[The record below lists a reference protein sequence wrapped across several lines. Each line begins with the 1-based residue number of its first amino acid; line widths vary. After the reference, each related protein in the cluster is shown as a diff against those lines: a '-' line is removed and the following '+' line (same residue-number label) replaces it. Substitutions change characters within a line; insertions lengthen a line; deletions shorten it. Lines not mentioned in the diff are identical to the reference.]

1 MSAGGADAAPVAAD
15 LRDLERGDTMALFGL
30 LREAEADGRG
40 ETVAVYRE
48 RLAQLHLPRV
58 QFLAKRFAD
67 RGEPLED
74 LVQVGSVGLLKA
86 IDRFSLEREVAF
98 STYAT
103 PTIVGE
109 IKRHFRDRGWSVRV
123 PRRLQEL
130 SLKLGKATSRL
141 NQELGRAPTVAEL
154 AEELGVSEDE
164 ALEAYEASLAY
175 STGSLD
181 AKVGTPD
188 GDGATLGELLGGED
202 ERLDQLEHFASV
214 APSVAELPERER
226 QILYLRFFR
235 GLTQSQIANEV
246 GISQM
251 HVSRLLARTL
261 AFLRAR
267 QVDDTAT
274 F

>member
-1 MSAGGADAAPVAAD
+1 MRTYV
-15 LRDLERGDTMALFGL
+15 RGDTRELFTL
-30 LREAEADGRG
+30 LRQTGDEN
-40 ETVAVYRE
+40 YRE
-48 RLAQLHLPRV
+48 RLAELHLPLV
-58 QFLAKRFAD
+58 QFLAKRFSD

-86 IDRFSLEREVAF
+86 IDRFDLGREVEF

-109 IKRHFRDRGWSVRV
+109 IKRHFRDKGWSVRV

-130 SLKLGKATSRL
+130 SLRLGKATARL
-141 NQELGRAPTVAEL
+141 HQELGRSPTVAEL

-181 AKVGTPD
+181 AKVGRD
-188 GDGATLGELLGGED
+188 EDAATLGEMLGDED
-202 ERLDQLEHFASV
+202 PRLEQLEHFASI
-214 APSVAELPERER
+214 APAIKQLDHREQ
-226 QILYLRFFR
+226 QIIYLRFFK
-235 GLTQSQIANEV
+235 GLTQSQIAEEI

-251 HVSRLLARTL
+251 HVSRQLARTL
-261 AFLRAR
+261 RFLRAR
-267 QVDDTAT
+267 QTDKQAD